1 MNIKYTYD
9 AEGNF
14 IAGNIVT
21 GQTAKMYS
29 EYLTL
34 YRGTKLELAR
44 HILENTRYFII
55 NNEIVEFNKSNWS
68 LLNRIVVHPP
78 LREGIEV

>member
-44 HILENTRYFII
+44 HILENTRYFIMNSEVI
-55 NNEIVEFNKSNWS
+55 MFNRRNWH
-68 LLNRIVVHPP
+68 LLNPP
-78 LREGIEV
+78 LREGN